1 MNSLGLGI
9 LFNMGCT
16 CTKESVCINGKRYV
30 VKSRL
35 GEGGFSVV
43 DLVYDANSQ
52 RLYALKRIPCH
63 TRESERDAMREAEL
77 YKSFDHPNLV
87 RCVDAALVPCHDL
100 SKPFSSEVLIL
111 LPYFR
116 RGTLQDELTMRAR
129 SRDHMPEPRL
139 LEIFTGMCQG
149 VQAIHSATPIAL
161 AHRDLKPAN
170 VLLADDDMPVWMD
183 FGSMGR
189 ARLDIGRTSE
199 AMALQDLA
207 TEKCSMSYRAPELFN
222 VESRTSIDERVD
234 IWSLGCCL
242 YAMCF
247 FRSPFDSAHERGD
260 SVALAVL
267 SGHVDIPPDSPYSG
281 GLHGLIRSM
290 LEVDCLQRPFIES
303 VLEQVTALSASANHR
318 V

>member
-1 MNSLGLGI
+1 M
-9 LFNMGCT
+9 
-16 CTKESVCINGKRYV
+16 
-30 VKSRL
+30 
-35 GEGGFSVV
+35 
-43 DLVYDANSQ
+43 
-52 RLYALKRIPCH
+52 YALKRIPCH

-87 RCVDAALVPCHDL
+87 RCVDSALVQCHDL
-100 SKPFSSEVLIL
+100 SKPFSSEALIL

-129 SRDHMPEPRL
+129 SRDHMAETRL
-139 LEIFTGMCQG
+139 LELFLGMCQG
-149 VQAIHSATPIAL
+149 VQAIHSAMPIAL

-170 VLLADDDMPVWMD
+170 VLLGEDDVPVWMD

-199 AMALQDLA
+199 ALALQDLA

-247 FRSPFDSAHERGD
+247 FRSPFEAAHERGD

-267 SGHVDIPPDSPYSG
+267 SGHVDIPEDSPYSG
-281 GLHGLIRSM
+281 GLHTLIRTM
-290 LEVDCLQRPFIES
+290 LEVDCLQRPFIET
-303 VLEQVTALSASANHR
+303 VLDQVTALLAAANHK

>member
-1 MNSLGLGI
+1 MHSLGLNI
-9 LFNMGCT
+9 LFNMGCY
-16 CTKESVCINGKRYV
+16 CTKEAVCINGKRYI

-35 GEGGFSVV
+35 GEGGFSIV
-43 DLVYDANSQ
+43 DLVIDPSGHGTF
-52 RLYALKRIPCH
+52 ALKRIPCH
-63 TRESERDAMREAEL
+63 TREAEHEALREAEL
-77 YKSFDHPNLV
+77 YSAFDHPNLV
-87 RCVDAALVPCHDL
+87 RCVDTALVPCRDL
-100 SKPFSSEVLIL
+100 TKPFASELLIL

-116 RGTLQDELTMRAR
+116 RGTLQDELVMRAR
-129 SRDHMPEPRL
+129 SRDHMGETRL
-139 LEIFTGMCQG
+139 LDLFLGMCHG
-149 VQAIHSATPIAL
+149 VQAIHSASPVAL

-170 VLLADDDMPVWMD
+170 VLIGEDDTPVWMD

-189 ARLDIGRTSE
+189 ARLDIGRSSE

-207 TEKCSMSYRAPELFN
+207 TEKCSMPYRAPELFN

-247 FRSPFDSAHERGD
+247 FRSPFEAAHERGD

-267 SGHVDIPPDSPYSG
+267 SGHVDIPEDSPYSG
-281 GLHGLIRSM
+281 GVHSLIRTM

-303 VLEQVTALSASANHR
+303 VLEQVSNLTAYAQNR

>member
-1 MNSLGLGI
+1 MHSLGLNI
-9 LFNMGCT
+9 LFNMGCY
-16 CTKESVCINGKRYV
+16 CTKEAVCINGKRYI

-35 GEGGFSVV
+35 GEGGFSIV
-43 DLVYDANSQ
+43 DLVIDPSGNGTF
-52 RLYALKRIPCH
+52 ALKRIPCH
-63 TRESERDAMREAEL
+63 TREAEHEALREAEL
-77 YKSFDHPNLV
+77 YSAFDHPNLV
-87 RCVDAALVPCHDL
+87 RCVDTALVPCRDL
-100 SKPFSSEVLIL
+100 TKPFASELLIL

-116 RGTLQDELTMRAR
+116 RGTLQDELVMRAR
-129 SRDHMPEPRL
+129 SRDHMGETRL
-139 LEIFTGMCQG
+139 LDLFLGMCHG
-149 VQAIHSATPIAL
+149 VQAIHSASPVAL

-170 VLLADDDMPVWMD
+170 VLIGEDDTPVWMD

-189 ARLDIGRTSE
+189 ARLDIGRSSE

-207 TEKCSMSYRAPELFN
+207 TEKCSMPYRAPELFN

-247 FRSPFDSAHERGD
+247 FRSPFEAAHERGD

-267 SGHVDIPPDSPYSG
+267 SGHVDIPEDSPYSG
-281 GLHGLIRSM
+281 GVHSLIRTM

-303 VLEQVTALSASANHR
+303 VLEQVSNLTAYAQNR

>member
-1 MNSLGLGI
+1 MHSLGLNT
-9 LFNMGCT
+9 LFNMGCY
-16 CTKESVCINGKRYV
+16 CTKEAVCINGKRYI
-30 VKSRL
+30 VKNRL
-35 GEGGFSVV
+35 GEGGFSIV
-43 DLVYDANSQ
+43 DLVIDPSGHGTF
-52 RLYALKRIPCH
+52 ALKRIPCH
-63 TRESERDAMREAEL
+63 TREAEHEALREAEL
-77 YKSFDHPNLV
+77 YSAFEHPNLV
-87 RCVDAALVPCHDL
+87 RCVDTALVPCRDL
-100 SKPFSSEVLIL
+100 SKPFASELLIL

-116 RGTLQDELTMRAR
+116 RGTLQDELVMRAR
-129 SRDHMPEPRL
+129 SRDHMGETRL
-139 LEIFTGMCQG
+139 LYLFLGMCQG
-149 VQAIHSATPIAL
+149 VQAIHSASPVAL

-170 VLLADDDMPVWMD
+170 VLIGDDDTPVWMD

-207 TEKCSMSYRAPELFN
+207 TEKCSMPYRAPELFN

-247 FRSPFDSAHERGD
+247 FRSPFEAAHERGD

-267 SGHVDIPPDSPYSG
+267 SGHVDIPEDSPYSG
-281 GLHGLIRSM
+281 GVHALIRTM

-303 VLEQVTALSASANHR
+303 VLEQVASLTASAQHR